1 MCFKNRISPQPLSS
15 SIGLRFARGPQM
27 SAIGLRFARG
37 LQMPAIAS
45 RFTQGAAMIL
55 LAGALMLS
63 SATPAQA
70 LQAAHPIA
78 TDSRIRTVRYS
89 PNEVY
94 QFIGHY
100 GYQSAI
106 ELEEGEKIQTV
117 SVGDSVA
124 WLINPSA
131 NRIFLKP
138 IEQNALT
145 NMTIITDKRTY
156 LFELH
161 AEETKDIRDK
171 NMVFA
176 YRFIYPQ
183 ADSSAV
189 DYSAM
194 DPVPDFDKEPEK
206 YNFNYTI
213 RGSNLIE
220 PIRIFDDGEFTY
232 FEFKDKNAEI
242 PAFFRVTTTGDEEL
256 INFRKRGNYIVVERV
271 ASRFTLRR
279 GADIVCVYNEKMPQ
293 TNTPIPEKPFL
304 QRAREYDPF

>member
-1 MCFKNRISPQPLSS
+1 MRFKNKNSLRSNIVS
-15 SIGLRFARGPQM
+15 RFARGPQM
-27 SAIGLRFARG
+27 PAFAV
-37 LQMPAIAS
+37 
-45 RFTQGAAMIL
+45 L
-55 LAGALMLS
+55 LACMLGV
-63 SATPAQA
+63 ATPAQA
-70 LQAAHPIA
+70 LQNAHAIA

-94 QFIGHY
+94 QFLGHY

-106 ELEEGEKIQTV
+106 EFEENEKIQTV

-131 NRIFLKP
+131 NRLFLKP

-145 NMTIITDKRTY
+145 NMTVITDKRTY

-161 AEETKDIRDK
+161 ANETKDIRDK

-189 DYSAM
+189 DYSAG
-194 DPVPDFDKEPEK
+194 DDIPDIEKEPEK
-206 YNFNYTI
+206 YNFNYSI
-213 RGSNLIE
+213 RGSNVIE
-220 PIRIFDDGEFTY
+220 PLRIFDNGEFT
-232 FEFKDKNAEI
+232 FFQFKDKNGEI
-242 PAFFRVTTTGDEEL
+242 PAFFRINSAGDEEM
-256 INFRKRGNYIVVERV
+256 INYRKRGDYIVVERV

-279 GADIVCVYNEKMPQ
+279 GPDIICIYNEAMPQ
-293 TNTPIPEKPFL
+293 TNTPVPEKPLL
-304 QRAREYDPF
+304 QRAREYDPFGF